1 MSMKFAFNRLYSYR
15 LLLLIMAVILVIP
28 FVVVTYPPCTD
39 LPQHLAQITLLKQA
53 VHDHTGTLTVQ
64 WIAPNVLVYYLM
76 LGLSFIFPPVPA
88 GNAIMVLMVL
98 LWITAIYWLVKNR
111 QRPPEVIILCSVFI
125 FSANLYWGYL
135 NFMTGWPLFVL
146 WLLLAFHPAGI
157 KNWILTAAVSF
168 ILFSGHALWLIMAG
182 IWLIPYLL
190 SQRTDL
196 KTWVL
201 KISTLIPVALF
212 SLVWFPRFVS
222 SRDTSGFDTAAHWLL
237 PPLQRL
243 NPVMLRHAMLGGLR
257 GPAETVTGLIIA
269 LWIILSLA
277 TKRHRLKQEI
287 DFPLLIASGLMILSF
302 PDTSRQMHQYH
313 RFRPA
318 RAPVRHDHAGYIP
331 ARPPYQHPAALASSS
346 HIHRFFLPGDD
357 DPVDTFRPG

>member
-76 LGLSFIFPPVPA
+76 PGLSFIFPPVPA
-88 GNAIMVLMVL
+88 GNTIMVLMVL
-98 LWITAIYWLVKNR
+98 V
-111 QRPPEVIILCSVFI
+111 
-125 FSANLYWGYL
+125 
-135 NFMTGWPLFVL
+135 
-146 WLLLAFHPAGI
+146 
-157 KNWILTAAVSF
+157 
-168 ILFSGHALWLIMAG
+168 
-182 IWLIPYLL
+182 
-190 SQRTDL
+190 
-196 KTWVL
+196 
-201 KISTLIPVALF
+201 
-212 SLVWFPRFVS
+212 
-222 SRDTSGFDTAAHWLL
+222 
-237 PPLQRL
+237 
-243 NPVMLRHAMLGGLR
+243 
-257 GPAETVTGLIIA
+257 
-269 LWIILSLA
+269 WIILSLA
-277 TKRHRLKQEI
+277 TKRHRLKQET